1 MGIAIES
8 DRGEP
13 TDIRVVMGASMPI
26 CLRSKK
32 WINQPK
38 NIKKRHCRV
47 SKIGHVNRWCWIKNM
62 RLPNSIPVFAPKQL
76 AEPADG
82 PMAPD
87 LTVICMWFATWM
99 LALYIPL
106 PLLSAKNMQNSC
118 SDVFSDIYIC
128 ICMYFYMLWICLDD
142 PSTITIQDDPTLTF
156 SASCWAE
163 ACNSWC
169 RLAYHSTYFN
179 FSTTLSLTANTVML
193 CNYAI
198 ENHWVHPSISLLN
211 PNGFNLLSGSE
222 ILLVPQRQVFTSEMS
237 IYLDSAQAFEDGTV
251 SLSDYPSKD
260 YM

>member
-99 LALYIPL
+99 LALYHCFLQRTCKTLAQMSFP
-106 PLLSAKNMQNSC
+106 
-118 SDVFSDIYIC
+118 IYIYIYISVC
-128 ICMYFYMLWICLDD
+128 VFIALDMFRWSIHHNYLGWSYVD
-142 PSTITIQDDPTLTF
+142 F
-156 SASCWAE
+156 
-163 ACNSWC
+163 
-169 RLAYHSTYFN
+169 
-179 FSTTLSLTANTVML
+179 L
-193 CNYAI
+193 C
-198 ENHWVHPSISLLN
+198 
-211 PNGFNLLSGSE
+211 
-222 ILLVPQRQVFTSEMS
+222 
-237 IYLDSAQAFEDGTV
+237 
-251 SLSDYPSKD
+251 
-260 YM
+260 